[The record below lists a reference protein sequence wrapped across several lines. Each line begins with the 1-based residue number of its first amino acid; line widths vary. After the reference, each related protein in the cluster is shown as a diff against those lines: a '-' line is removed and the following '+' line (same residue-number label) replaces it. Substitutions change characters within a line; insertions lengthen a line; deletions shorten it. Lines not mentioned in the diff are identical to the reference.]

1 MLASSSQYGI
11 LIMSIIY
18 PTVTE
23 VIWSAKCPMCQSEDV
38 EEGAPAFERDNLI
51 YVEKLCEH
59 CGAEWNDRYIFDGI
73 DFIDNTEVYKEY

>member
-1 MLASSSQYGI
+1 MLDSSSQYGI

-38 EEGAPAFERDNLI
+38 EEGGPALERDDLL
-51 YVEKLCEH
+51 YVEIL
-59 CGAEWNDRYIFDGI
+59 W
-73 DFIDNTEVYKEY
+73 